1 MARSIGSRGGEPA
14 LDQLRERLE
23 SLDRNCLTDLRG
35 GLDAMLEGDLT
46 REVRPATAPLD
57 VASADARTRELFEIF
72 NSMLASAQ
80 AAIAGYD
87 AVREQMRAALGDR
100 SSLGPL
106 TERLTSLDQN
116 CLASLEAGLGA
127 VAEGDLTL
135 AVRPVTTPMTSR
147 DGAAIGEL
155 ATVFN
160 GMLDKAQTAIGGYEA
175 MRAQTA
181 EVIGQVATTSDT
193 LTGASQQ
200 MATVAEETGRAVS
213 EIAGTIESVANGSSE
228 QARSAQAVSEAVRTA
243 AGLVTSL
250 GERSQ
255 AIGEIVSTI
264 DGIAGQTN
272 LLALNAAI
280 EAARAGEQGRGFAV
294 VADEVRKLAEGSQ
307 ESASSIA
314 GIIADI
320 QSETARA
327 VAAMDEVQRDVGAV
341 AGVSEQNA
349 AAAQEVSAST
359 EETSASTQEVA
370 ASAEQV
376 AQAAE
381 SLSEM
386 VRRFR
391 V

>member
-1 MARSIGSRGGEPA
+1 MGVSLGQRGGDPA
-14 LDQLRERLE
+14 LEQLRQRLE
-23 SLDRNCLTDLRG
+23 SLDRNCLTNLRG
-35 GLDAMLEGDLT
+35 GLDAMRRGDLT
-46 REVRPATAPLD
+46 VEVRPVTTRLD
-57 VASADARTRELFEIF
+57 LRSDDAQTQALIEIF
-72 NSMLASAQ
+72 NSMLESAQ
-80 AAIAGYD
+80 AALAGYNE
-87 AVREQMRAALGDR
+87 VREQMRGALGDQ
-100 SSLGPL
+100 SCLGPL
-106 TERLTSLDQN
+106 TERLKSLDEN
-116 CLASLEAGLGA
+116 CLADLQKGLGA
-127 VAEGDLTL
+127 VAEGDLTYG
-135 AVRPVTTPMTSR
+135 VQPVTTKVEGR
-147 DGAAIGEL
+147 QGVAIGEL

-181 EVIGQVATTSDT
+181 DVIGQVATTSET
-193 LTGASQQ
+193 LAGASQQ

-213 EIAGTIESVANGSSE
+213 EIAGTIESVAHGSSE
-228 QARSAQAVSEAVRTA
+228 QARSAKAVSEAVQTA
-243 AGLVTSL
+243 AELVTSL

-264 DGIAGQTN
+264 DGIASQTN

-294 VADEVRKLAEGSQ
+294 VAEEVRKLAEGSQ
-307 ESASSIA
+307 ESASSIG

-327 VAAMDEVQRDVGAV
+327 VDAMEAVQRDVGAV

-349 AAAQEVSAST
+349 AAAEEVSAST

-381 SLSEM
+381 TLTQM
-386 VRRFR
+386 VGRFT